1 MKKTYN
7 SPAVSVTA
15 IETTKHILEISNPH
29 VTINSEGSVDAS
41 DVEVKGSTPSY
52 NVWNDDW
59 SE

>member
-1 MKKTYN
+1 MKKTYY

-15 IETTKHILEISNPH
+15 IETTMHILQVSNPN
-29 VTINSEGSVDAS
+29 VTVTPQGSVNDA
-41 DVEVKGSTPSY
+41 DVEVKSSTPSH